1 MSKYLKL
8 VKYILDKGED
18 RETRN
23 GKVKSVFGR
32 TIEIKNLKNGKFCIP
47 AGRYIHYPAAIAEFN
62 AFINEPKTLKDFEDK
77 GCNYWKKWA
86 NEDGTINVDYGNA
99 WFNYYGINQLA
110 NVIKSINNNPTD
122 RRILID
128 AWRPDK
134 LNELSLPCCHYAYQF
149 YVDLKNKRV
158 DMMWHQRSV
167 DVVVGLPYDI
177 ILAQTMLCYITM
189 FTPNYTKG
197 NILMTLGDCH
207 IYEEHFDVANKMVE
221 RLGKP
226 TYPNELY
233 DFGFSGGGNPDTGK
247 GGIEVHLYGYSN
259 PNKYKV
265 EVKA

>member
-8 VKYILDKGED
+8 VKNILDKGEK

-23 GKVKSVFGR
+23 GSTLSTFGK
-32 TIEIKNLKNGKFCIP
+32 IFKIKGLKHHKFYIP

-62 AFINEPKTLKDFEDK
+62 TFLRQPKTLKDFEDN

-99 WFNYYGINQLA
+99 WINYNGINQLQ
-110 NVIKSINNNPTD
+110 NVIDTIENNPTD
-122 RRILID
+122 RRLLID

-149 YVDLKNKRV
+149 YVDLKNKRI
-158 DMMWHQRSV
+158 DMMWHQRSA

-177 ILAQTMLCYITM
+177 VLAQVMLKYVCFATSYGAGDI
-189 FTPNYTKG
+189 
-197 NILMTLGDCH
+197 IMTLGDCH
-207 IYEEHFDVANKMVE
+207 IYEEHIDVAYKMLNNNND
-221 RLGKP
+221 R
-226 TYPNELY
+226 ELY
-233 DFGFSGGGNPDTGK
+233 DFIASAGCSQKPDMGS
-247 GGIEVHLYGYSN
+247 IEIVLRNYDN

>member
-8 VKYILDKGED
+8 IKHILDKGEE

-23 GKVKSVFGR
+23 GKVKGVFGR
-32 TIEIKNLKNGKFCIP
+32 TLEIRNLKNEKFYIP
-47 AGRYIHYPAAIAEFN
+47 AGRYIHYKAAVAEFN
-62 AFINEPKTLKDFEDK
+62 AFINEPKTLKDFEDR

-99 WFNYYGINQLA
+99 WINYYGINQLA
-110 NVIKSINNNPTD
+110 NVISTINNNPTN

-177 ILAQTMLCYITM
+177 VLAQIMLEYICM
-189 FTPNYTKG
+189 LTPKYTAG

-207 IYEEHFDVANKMVE
+207 IYEEHIEVAEKMIKE
-221 RLGKP
+221 LGKP
-226 TYPNELY
+226 YYPNELY
-233 DFGFSGGGNPDTGK
+233 NYFISGASTSVKYNGFVNLIIDEYDNS
-247 GGIEVHLYGYSN
+247 
-259 PNKYKV
+259 NKYKV

>member
-8 VKYILDKGED
+8 VKNILDNGED

-23 GKVKSVFGR
+23 GKVKGVFGR
-32 TIEIKNLKNGKFCIP
+32 TIKLKNLKNSKFYIP
-47 AGRYIHYPAAIAEFN
+47 TGRYIHYPAAVAEFN
-62 AFINEPKTLKDFEDK
+62 AFIDAPKTLKDFENK

-99 WFNYYGINQLA
+99 WLDYNGVNQLTK
-110 NVIKSINNNPTD
+110 VINAINNNPTD

-128 AWRPDK
+128 AWRPDR

-149 YVDLKNKRV
+149 YVDLKNKRI

-177 ILAQTMLCYITM
+177 ILAQVMLEYICS
-189 FTPNYTKG
+189 FTQYTAG

-207 IYEEHFDVANKMVE
+207 IYKEHFYVAEEMINTA
-221 RLGKP
+221 LY
-226 TYPNELY
+226 TELY
-233 DFGFSGGGNPDTGK
+233 DYKVT
-247 GGIEVHLYGYSN
+247 IEEPVKYNKLIKLTLENYSN